1 MSQNYLIFTITIS
14 NNLYMESKRNYQ
26 SPKTE
31 VIEAELNQILCESGI
46 NSDE

>member
-1 MSQNYLIFTITIS
+1 
-14 NNLYMESKRNYQ
+14 MESKRNYQ
-26 SPKTE
+26 SLKTE